1 MTRPANIT
9 LASTR
14 TRLKQFHPRVVLTNT
29 LLFNA
34 GGAAVAVLWTTMVCL
49 LLGWGV
55 LPGLFMAGAA
65 AGLLG
70 FLWFVGSLGFFLQA
84 GLSGVQRMTRGWV
97 AAVATIG
104 VIGMVALGS
113 WLVPWWTAILATAI
127 GVAMTPL
134 LARVARRVEST
145 KMTSWDLPAEL
156 IPTLQALPQ
165 HLPGEVEYILDVAFR
180 DWMHLRDLVG
190 FTSESA
196 LRSYVDMPALL
207 RDAQRTVLYLLRR
220 APVVAKL
227 VDLAH
232 ERSEP
237 QARKAAETA
246 VRRLKAVGDVLHE
259 AVTAASQFAAS
270 EERHEA
276 HELKIRVDG
285 LNDLAASLEFDGL
298 EIEAE
303 NARLEDPMRFRV
315 SELMPEPQVRVAS
328 SAPVHPEAVE
338 VAADGSEDEGQ
349 GTAGK

>member
-1 MTRPANIT
+1 
-9 LASTR
+9 
-14 TRLKQFHPRVVLTNT
+14 VVLTNT

-49 LLGWGV
+49 LLGWGM
-55 LPGLFMAGAA
+55 LPGLFMSGAA
-65 AGLLG
+65 AGILS
-70 FLWFVGSLGFFLQA
+70 FLWFIGSLGFFLQA
-84 GLSGVQRMTRGWV
+84 GLSGVQRMTRGWM
-97 AAVATIG
+97 AAVG
-104 VIGMVALGS
+104 VVGLVGMIALGS
-113 WLVPWWTAILATAI
+113 WLVPWWTAIVAVAI
-127 GVAMTPL
+127 GLGMTPL
-134 LARVARRVEST
+134 LSRVAQRVEGT

-156 IPTLQALPQ
+156 IPYLQALPQ
-165 HLPGEVEYILDVAFR
+165 RLPGEVEYLLDVAFR

-190 FTSESA
+190 FTAESA
-196 LRSYVDMPALL
+196 LKSYVDMPALS

-232 ERSEP
+232 ERSDP

-285 LNDLAASLEFDGL
+285 LNELAASFEFDGL
-298 EIEAE
+298 EIEAD
-303 NARLEDPMRFRV
+303 NARLEDPMRYRV
-315 SELMPEPQVRVAS
+315 SELMPEPQVRVPS
-328 SAPVHPEAVE
+328 SAPVHPEAVPVE
-338 VAADGSEDEGQ
+338 VAADGTEDEGR
-349 GTAGK
+349 GRAG